1 MKKKKNINGFTLIE
15 LLVVVAIIGVLAA
28 VGVTAFQGFTDNAKI
43 QAMKSI
49 HAGVVK
55 KIGAELQK
63 CSMGSTT
70 FMNGTNRNNG
80 QTYQVNCNTNSTT
93 NANSAYVGI
102 LTTANDKNPWQTA
115 NFAVVGGAGYAK
127 GYTRVRRNGN
137 RVEIYSC
144 WNDNCNTAANRQM
157 DTIQAE

>member
-1 MKKKKNINGFTLIE
+1 MKKRKNIKGFTLIE

-63 CSMGSTT
+63 CSMGSST
-70 FMNGTNRNNG
+70 FMNGTNRTSG
-80 QTYQVNCNTNSTT
+80 ATYSVNCNTNSTT
-93 NANSAYVGI
+93 NANNATNGI
-102 LTTANDKNPWQTA
+102 IVTANDKNPWSTSA
-115 NFAVVGGAGYAK
+115 FAVVSGSGYAK
-127 GYTRVRRNGN
+127 GYTRVRRNNN

-144 WNDNCNTAANRQM
+144 WADGCAAANRAFQA
-157 DTIQAE
+157 IQAE

>member
-1 MKKKKNINGFTLIE
+1 MKKRKNIKGFTLIE

-55 KIGAELQK
+55 KVGAELQK
-63 CSMGSTT
+63 CSMGSST
-70 FMNGTNRNNG
+70 FMNGTNRSNG
-80 QTYQVNCNTNSTT
+80 ATYQVNCSTNSTT

-102 LTTANDKNPWQTA
+102 VTTANDKNPWSTSA
-115 NFAVVGGAGYAK
+115 FAVVGGAGYAK

-144 WNDNCNTAANRQM
+144 WADGCATANRGFQA
-157 DTIQAE
+157 IQAE

>member
-1 MKKKKNINGFTLIE
+1 MKKRKNIKGFTLIE

-49 HAGVVK
+49 HAGIVK

-80 QTYQVNCNTNSTT
+80 ATYQVNCSTNSTT

-102 LTTANDKNPWQTA
+102 VTTANDKNPWATA
-115 NFAVVGGAGYAK
+115 NFAVVAGSGYAK
-127 GYTRVRRNGN
+127 GYTRVIRSGN
-137 RVEIYSC
+137 RVNIYSC
-144 WNDNCNTAANRQM
+144 WADGCATANRAFQA
-157 DTIQAE
+157 IQAE